1 MSRGLQWS
9 DSGPDKGVA
18 GTNLPMRL
26 VHQSTAAFLT
36 LGLLLP
42 GVLFIVGA
50 VASAD
55 SLKCGGQRSVSV
67 TESDTDQALLF
78 PGGGEISNVCES
90 EETAARGCGP
100 GSDYTAKHEKVYGSW
115 GEVKRPGVVLP
126 ITTLFNAH
134 TRESLPIFDA
144 PKVKLSL
151 LQHFFRCRGFG
162 ETVEMAPALLE
173 TVLAAARNFE
183 ATRTTIISGYR
194 SPKFND
200 TLAKKGRRVATE
212 SRHMKGQAV
221 DFRLDTVSADQLGPW
236 LRSHFNGGVGT
247 YRVDNFVHIDVGP
260 KRSWE
265 GH

>member
-1 MSRGLQWS
+1 
-9 DSGPDKGVA
+9 
-18 GTNLPMRL
+18 MRL
-26 VHQSTAAFLT
+26 VPQSTAALLT

-42 GVLFIVGA
+42 GVLFIIGA

-55 SLKCGGQRSVSV
+55 SLKGGGQHSASV
-67 TESDTDQALLF
+67 TESDTEQVLRF
-78 PGGGEISNVCES
+78 PEGGEISNVCEPETDSS
-90 EETAARGCGP
+90 ECGP
-100 GSDYTAKHEKVYGSW
+100 GSYHAVKPEKVYGSW
-115 GEVKRPGVVLP
+115 GEVKRPGVVMP

-144 PKVKLSL
+144 PKVKPFL

-183 ATRTTIISGYR
+183 ARRATIISGYR

-200 TLAKKGRRVATE
+200 TLAKKGRRVAAE
-212 SRHMKGQAV
+212 SRHMRGQAV

-236 LRSHFNGGVGT
+236 LRNRFNGGVGT
-247 YRVDNFVHIDVGP
+247 YRADNFVHIDVGP